1 MVNIPSDIPANL
13 DQNIWCSSGGRSTQ
27 IAPGFLQ
34 SGLMSHVLLAACGA
48 KELAKE
54 GKGRGVFTEAFLEVL
69 AAVGADK
76 VTYTDL
82 IKQMHALPE

>member
-1 MVNIPSDIPANL
+1 MVEILSDIPANL
-13 DQNIWCSSGGRSTQ
+13 DQDVWHGSSGRSTQ

-54 GKGRGVFTEAFLEVL
+54 QQGRGVFTQALLEVL
-69 AAVGADK
+69 STVGADK
-76 VTYTDL
+76 ATYTDL
-82 IKQMHALPE
+82 VKRIHALPE